1 MPRTILLADDSVTI
15 RKVVEL
21 TFSDTDI
28 RVESVASGR
37 EALARLDAL
46 RPDLV
51 LADVVMPGP
60 SGYDVCRAVK
70 ASSRPVPVLLLTGTF
85 EPFDPDQAK
94 ACGSDGHVTKPF
106 DSRSLVERV
115 EGLLAQGPATSPQT
129 EDLED
134 MFDDLASPRPVEAR
148 DAEPSP
154 PAAALRPAEP
164 DSTHALAHATP
175 TPAPLPVSLVEIP
188 AVTAAPGGDLA
199 LTQGSAVATTL
210 SPADIDAIARAVVA
224 RLSDRV
230 LREIAWDVVPDL
242 AEVVLRERIRELE
255 RDDRESS

>member
-28 RVESVASGR
+28 RVECVASGR
-37 EALARLDAL
+37 EALDRLGEL

-60 SGYDVCRAVK
+60 SGYEVCRAVK
-70 ASSRPVPVLLLTGTF
+70 ASHRPVPVLLLTGTF
-85 EPFDPDQAK
+85 EPFDPEEAT
-94 ACGSDGHVTKPF
+94 ACGSDGHVVKPF

-115 EGLLAQGPATSPQT
+115 EALLARTASAPSKTSAATD
-129 EDLED
+129 DLER
-134 MFDDLASPRPVEAR
+134 MFDDLAAPKVEVQPASDAKQRSGEPVIQAPEA
-148 DAEPSP
+148 A
-154 PAAALRPAEP
+154 
-164 DSTHALAHATP
+164 
-175 TPAPLPVSLVEIP
+175 VSNRSDGV
-188 AVTAAPGGDLA
+188 
-199 LTQGSAVATTL
+199 TTL
-210 SPADIDAIARAVVA
+210 SPADIDAVARAVVE

-242 AEVVLRERIRELE
+242 AEIVVRERIRDLE
-255 RDDRESS
+255 RDDHEAK